1 MDLSKSQLGKR
12 KTRSVAVEL
21 PTLQSNPTSAPQ
33 QDQEETGGAM
43 ESLHLTDPTKQVEG

>member
-33 QDQEETGGAM
+33 QDQEETGGM